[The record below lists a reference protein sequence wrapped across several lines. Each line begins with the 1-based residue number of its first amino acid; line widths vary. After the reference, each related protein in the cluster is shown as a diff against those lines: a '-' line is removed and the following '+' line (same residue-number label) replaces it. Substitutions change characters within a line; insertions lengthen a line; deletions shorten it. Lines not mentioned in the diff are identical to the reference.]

1 MADVNDREP
10 GSRSSKPK
18 ANLKVNAPTK
28 KASKVKV
35 ESIQDHSDPEEF
47 NHVTSVNGKTKRQRK
62 KKSNVSGYNGK
73 EALSPS
79 ERFYRDQIKAINNNP
94 TQNGCNNFDAK
105 IDDAWN
111 KVTQVRTIFTYATH
125 LDGTTPPP
133 PGTEILIKKRLLEGK
148 LLFPLSRG
156 LKILKKKI
164 FNPPNGANISFSLH

>member
-1 MADVNDREP
+1 MGVVIISFLVKTSDRSSSASPVMDHDRES
-10 GSRSSKPK
+10 GSRSKMNSKA

-35 ESIQDHSDPEEF
+35 EPIQDHSDPEEF
-47 NHVTSVNGKTKRQRK
+47 NHVTSVNGKNKRQRK
-62 KKSNVSGYNGK
+62 KKSNVYNGK

-111 KVTQVRTIFTYATH
+111 KVTQVC
-125 LDGTTPPP
+125 
-133 PGTEILIKKRLLEGK
+133 PGPI
-148 LLFPLSRG
+148 
-156 LKILKKKI
+156 
-164 FNPPNGANISFSLH
+164 

>member
-62 KKSNVSGYNGK
+62 KKSTGYNGK

-111 KVTQVRTIFTYATH
+111 KVTQVWTFLAYATR
-125 LDGTTPPP
+125 LNGISPP
-133 PGTEILIKKRLLEGK
+133 
-148 LLFPLSRG
+148 
-156 LKILKKKI
+156 
-164 FNPPNGANISFSLH
+164 